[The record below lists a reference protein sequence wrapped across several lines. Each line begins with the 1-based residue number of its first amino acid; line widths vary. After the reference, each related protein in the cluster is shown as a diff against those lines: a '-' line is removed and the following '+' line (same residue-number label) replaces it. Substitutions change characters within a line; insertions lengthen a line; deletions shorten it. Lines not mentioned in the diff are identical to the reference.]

1 MSTFFRSIG
10 IVGDLKRHKK
20 FDVCD
25 VCYRA
30 KQTRNRFPISD
41 NKASELFE
49 LIHCD
54 IWGPYRVKTSCGAS
68 YFLTIVDDASG
79 GTWVYLM
86 KEKSEVEMLLKG
98 FIAMTKNQF
107 EKGVKVVRSDNGLEF
122 KSSSMETFYFENG
135 IVHQTSCIDTPQQ
148 NGRVERNHRH
158 VLNVARGLRFSSW
171 VAIDFLGGM
180 RVDRCTLD

>member
-1 MSTFFRSIG
+1 
-10 IVGDLKRHKK
+10 
-20 FDVCD
+20 
-25 VCYRA
+25 
-30 KQTRNRFPISD
+30 
-41 NKASELFE
+41 
-49 LIHCD
+49 
-54 IWGPYRVKTSCGAS
+54 
-68 YFLTIVDDASG
+68 
-79 GTWVYLM
+79 VYLM